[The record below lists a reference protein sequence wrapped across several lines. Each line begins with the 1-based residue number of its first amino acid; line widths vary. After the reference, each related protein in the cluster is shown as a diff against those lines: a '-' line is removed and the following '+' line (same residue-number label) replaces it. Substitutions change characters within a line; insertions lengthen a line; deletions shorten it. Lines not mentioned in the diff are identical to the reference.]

1 VDDVIVEFNKA
12 AFRHDIS
19 REDILCAYSNRIYD
33 AIVEGIPER
42 YAVIG
47 FDRAGNPLE
56 IMYNPI
62 DDDTISIFHAM
73 KVRNSFIKMLG
84 LQGKWPPFNGDF

>member
-1 VDDVIVEFNKA
+1 MEVIVEFNEA
-12 AFRHDIS
+12 AYRHGIN
-19 REDILCAYSNRIYD
+19 REDILYAYRNRIFD
-33 AIVEGIPER
+33 ASVNGLQEK

-62 DDDTISIFHAM
+62 DDNTINIFHAM
-73 KVRNSFIKMLG
+73 KARKNFIKMLY
-84 LQGKWPPFNGDF
+84 L